1 MAADLFRS
9 DEWFRSLVKAA
20 SATVGE
26 DLEKICLRGPDKL
39 LRRSRILQPLIVAI
53 SLGYHR
59 HLNLRTDVMLGHS
72 LGEVSMLGAAGV
84 IAPEEAVLM
93 AAKRGALMDAAAQ
106 QVRGGMLAVTTTH
119 REQVLQL
126 LDRPDAVLAN
136 DNTPHQFV
144 LSGSLEAL
152 EDIGR
157 RLTHDRLGRATLL
170 PVDGPWH
177 SPFMTGARDAFAAWA
192 TAIHFRPPS
201 VPLIPNA
208 TGVLTTDPAQ
218 IKQCITDTLAGPVC
232 WRSCMET
239 LRAMHPRQLFEIGP
253 GRILAGL
260 ARANGFGDNVR
271 VFSVNNLRGVA
282 AVQVDGGGK

>member
-9 DEWFRSLVKAA
+9 DEWFRSLVQTA

-53 SLGYHR
+53 SLGYLR
-59 HLNLRTDVMLGHS
+59 HLTQTGIRADVMLGHS
-72 LGEVSMLGAAGV
+72 LGEISALGASGV
-84 IAPEEAVLM
+84 VTPEEAVLM
-93 AAKRGALMDAAAQ
+93 AAQRGALMDEAAE
-106 QVRGGMLAVTTTH
+106 QVRGGMMAVTTTH
-119 REQVLQL
+119 REEALQL
-126 LDRPDAVLAN
+126 VDRPDAVLAN

-144 LSGSLEAL
+144 LSGDLDAL

-157 RLTHDRLGRATLL
+157 RLTQARLGRAQML

-177 SPFMTGARDAFAAWA
+177 SPFMAGAREKFARWA
-192 TAIHFRPPS
+192 ANIHFRGPS

-208 TGVLTTDPAQ
+208 TGQPTTDAAR
-218 IKQCITDTLAGPVC
+218 IKQCVTDTLAGPVR
-232 WRSCMET
+232 WRLCMEA
-239 LRAMHPRQLFEIGP
+239 LQAMKPRQLFEIGP

-260 ARANGFGDNVR
+260 ARANGFGDYVR

-282 AVQVDGGGK
+282 AVAGE